1 MEFFIPSIFIMLL
14 SLLIL
19 ALIIVFIPQSVLL
32 GVFILFILI
41 ALYAHYT
48 IFRKEYGYI
57 NLFKTAPA
65 TGMAPY
71 LISGLV
77 VGLLLGYVIYL
88 FSGNKLPNL
97 PAPPPSMP
105 SPQSA
110 TNFVTRN
117 INHGLASIGVP
128 VTNSYETPG
137 RSPNQ
142 GQNYL
147 ASAVNY
153 RT

>member
-1 MEFFIPSIFIMLL
+1 MEFFIPSLFIMLL
-14 SLLIL
+14 ALMIL
-19 ALIIVFIPQSVLL
+19 ALLIVLVPHRVLL
-32 GVFILFILI
+32 GVALLFILI

-48 IFRKEYGYI
+48 IFKSDYRYI
-57 NLFKTAPA
+57 NLFSTALPSGTAP
-65 TGMAPY
+65 Y
-71 LISGLV
+71 VISGLV
-77 VGLLLGYVIYL
+77 VGLLLGYILYL
-88 FSGNKLPNL
+88 FSGNKLPSL
-97 PAPPPSMP
+97 PAPPSSMP

-110 TNFVTRN
+110 TNFVTKN
-117 INHGLASIGVP
+117 INQGLSSLGVP
-128 VTNSYETPG
+128 VANSYATPT